1 MSIQQTHNNKI
12 IEQFNQQA
20 IPFAKMEAH
29 MDAIDILLSLSNV
42 KVTDNVLDVACG
54 PGLVSCAFAAKAHHV
69 TGIDITHAMIDA
81 AITRQSEL
89 KLNNLSWDIGD
100 VGKLP
105 YAQSEFDIVLS
116 RYAFH
121 HFINPDQVF
130 AEMVRVCKAGGKILL
145 VDVAIPESKQAAYN
159 YIETLRDPS
168 HTNALTRQQIESL
181 FTRNKLYDV
190 QYATYTVDVALKNI
204 LSASFPNSGDGD
216 KLYKLISADV
226 GTDNLGINAR
236 QINGEIHFSFPIV
249 AYIAQK

>member
-29 MDAIDILLSLSNV
+29 MDTIDILLSLSNV

-69 TGIDITHAMIDA
+69 TGIDITQAMIDA

-100 VGKLP
+100 VAKLP

-145 VDVAIPESKQAAYN
+145 VDVAIHESKQAAYN

-181 FTRNKLYDV
+181 FTRNKLYEIFHKV
-190 QYATYTVDVALKNI
+190 FRFLLKIVFTSSSSVMNNLSKARSEI
-204 LSASFPNSGDGD
+204 LAQTSASA
-216 KLYKLISADV
+216 SA
-226 GTDNLGINAR
+226 R
-236 QINGEIHFSFPIV
+236 W
-249 AYIAQK
+249 